1 MLFSYSELSVAFRAQ
16 LNYNNLMNT
25 SSPHKARI
33 KDDQQIDLLAVRVAL
48 LKRRHT
54 IASWA
59 REMGVLK
66 GTLHN
71 ALTGIRTGPKSR
83 RIVKTLRRELG
94 L

>member
-1 MLFSYSELSVAFRAQ
+1 
-16 LNYNNLMNT
+16 MNK
-25 SSPHKARI
+25 SSSHKTRI

-59 REMGVLK
+59 REMGVLT

-71 ALTGIRTGPKSR
+71 ALTGRRTGTMSR
-83 RIVKTLRRELG
+83 RIVKTVRRELG
-94 L
+94 I